1 MRLGDLVAELEKL
14 DPEMEVI
21 ISTEYPVLIEGR
33 EWYALDPEYVS
44 VVDVVAQRDEQG
56 VVRFTFE
63 KSDLS
68 RRIAIINAT
77 PEM

>member
-14 DPEMEVI
+14 DPDMEVI
-21 ISTEYPVLIEGR
+21 ISTEHPILIDGR

-44 VVDVVAQRDEQG
+44 VVDVVPHRDETG
-56 VVRFTFE
+56 TVHFTYE